1 MPIGAQVVIG
11 SAADAVRGTVGG
23 ALPRPG
29 RAAAAGLDNAVRV
42 PCHGAMTAAQPTP
55 TSPIDLDGY
64 TGAHAHDLPLHRE
77 RGFAFFAP
85 PPEGTTA
92 DPGRQLASARRD
104 KLLFDLASWHHD
116 IAPTHA
122 RARAA
127 AEHAREAL
135 RTGRHRED
143 ALRAVRTYACARSDL
158 LTLLDRRPMPRG
170 AEPLYEHYVPAPT
183 RIDPTTLPPEADLRR
198 RADLLRPGRAA
209 QHHVGESVVPP
220 PDGHEIGTRTHDPA

>member
-1 MPIGAQVVIG
+1 
-11 SAADAVRGTVGG
+11 
-23 ALPRPG
+23 
-29 RAAAAGLDNAVRV
+29 
-42 PCHGAMTAAQPTP
+42 MTAAQPTP

-64 TGAHAHDLPLHRE
+64 TGAHAHDFPLHRE

-92 DPGRQLASARRD
+92 DPGRQLESARRD

-127 AEHAREAL
+127 AEHAHEVL
-135 RTGRHRED
+135 RTGRRREE
-143 ALRAVRTYACARSDL
+143 APQAVRTYACARSDL

-198 RADLLRPGRAA
+198 RAGLLRPDRDA
-209 QHHVGESVVPP
+209 QHRVGEPFARP
-220 PDGHEIGTRTHDPA
+220 PDGGEIGTRSENPA